1 MEEARRNLRTVV
13 KTPVSAQ
20 QSFINVWRSQNN
32 TWVRVPDK
40 DINHFVA
47 TQCYVTHLVTYTDD
61 AGDKIRS
68 WAYFWQGGSGKDMLS
83 VFVAFL
89 NAGTP
94 FHEISRKTTKST
106 LVVCFGL
113 NKVVVITTKL
123 GLGFQFMS
131 FPGNR
136 RYCTTSKIAPGIYPT
151 SPNFV
156 LQ

>member
-68 WAYFWQGGSGKDMLS
+68 WAYFWQGGSGKICCPYLS
-83 VFVAFL
+83 HSLMRGPRF
-89 NAGTP
+89 
-94 FHEISRKTTKST
+94 TKFREKPRN
-106 LVVCFGL
+106 LL
-113 NKVVVITTKL
+113 WL
-123 GLGFQFMS
+123 
-131 FPGNR
+131 
-136 RYCTTSKIAPGIYPT
+136 
-151 SPNFV
+151 FV
-156 LQ
+156 LA